1 MRISTSQISSAGIRE
16 MLARQSELRQTQ
28 LQLSVQKR
36 VLKPSDDPVAATAI
50 SFLRG
55 EISQFEQFGR
65 NTDAAKAKIEAE
77 ETVLSSTTNILFRVK
92 ELMVSLGNGT
102 LSENEFNAIKVELE
116 IRREELLGLANSR
129 NANGEYLFSGSRVR
143 EQPFVEANTNT
154 ISYRGDQNQRML
166 RISSGSVIA
175 VSDSGF
181 DVFVDVKNGNGK
193 FTTSAVPANIG
204 TGVISTGSYSA
215 PPNFLPEPFDLTFA
229 VGGGG
234 QLEYTI
240 TGRVSGAIV
249 AGPTTYQDGTD
260 ITFSGVSL
268 NIAGAPSAGDA
279 FAIEPSTSQDLFTS
293 LQNVIDAV
301 DSFVDTAAGRA
312 ELTNK
317 LASEQSSIDR
327 GMTNIDR
334 IRAKIGSR
342 LNAIDSEEFS
352 NLTLLLNSKSA
363 LSDIEDLDIIEAS
376 TRLSQQVTVLEA
388 AQASYIRVQGLS
400 LFNFL

>member
-1 MRISTSQISSAGIRE
+1 MRISTSQINSAGIRE

-28 LQLSVQKR
+28 LQLSTQKR
-36 VLKPSDDPVAATAI
+36 VLKPSDDPVAATVI
-50 SFLRG
+50 SFLRA
-55 EISQFEQFGR
+55 EISQVEQFGR
-65 NTDAAKAKIEAE
+65 NTDAAKAKIESE
-77 ETVLSSTTNILFRVK
+77 ETVLSSSTNILFRVK

-102 LSENEFNAIKVELE
+102 LSGNEFNAIKVELE

-143 EQPFVEANTNT
+143 EQPFVETNTNT

-234 QLEYTI
+234 QLEYTV

-249 AGPTTYQDGTD
+249 AGPTTYQDGAD

-268 NIAGAPSAGDA
+268 NISGAPSAGDA

-312 ELTNK
+312 ELANK
-317 LASEQSSIDR
+317 LGSEQSSIDR

-352 NLTLLLNSKSA
+352 NLTLLLNSTSA

-376 TRLSQQVTVLEA
+376 TRLSQQVAVLEA

>member
-1 MRISTSQISSAGIRE
+1 
-16 MLARQSELRQTQ
+16 
-28 LQLSVQKR
+28 
-36 VLKPSDDPVAATAI
+36 
-50 SFLRG
+50 
-55 EISQFEQFGR
+55 
-65 NTDAAKAKIEAE
+65 
-77 ETVLSSTTNILFRVK
+77 
-92 ELMVSLGNGT
+92 
-102 LSENEFNAIKVELE
+102 
-116 IRREELLGLANSR
+116 
-129 NANGEYLFSGSRVR
+129 
-143 EQPFVEANTNT
+143 
-154 ISYRGDQNQRML
+154 
-166 RISSGSVIA
+166 
-175 VSDSGF
+175 
-181 DVFVDVKNGNGK
+181 
-193 FTTSAVPANIG
+193 VPANVG
-204 TGVISTGSYSA
+204 TGLISTGSYSA
-215 PPNFLPEPFDLTFA
+215 PPNFLPEAFDLTFA

-234 QLEYTI
+234 QLEYTA

-249 AGPTTYQDGTD
+249 AGPTVYQDGAD

-268 NIAGAPSAGDA
+268 NISGAPSAGDA
-279 FAIEPSTSQDLFTS
+279 FVIEPSTSQDLFTS

-312 ELTNK
+312 ELANK
-317 LASEQSSIDR
+317 IGSEQSSIDR